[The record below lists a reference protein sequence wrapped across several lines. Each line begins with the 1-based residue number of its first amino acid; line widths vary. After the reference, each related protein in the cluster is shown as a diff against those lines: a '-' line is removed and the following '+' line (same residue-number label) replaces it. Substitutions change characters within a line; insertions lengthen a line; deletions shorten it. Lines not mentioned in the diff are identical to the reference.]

1 MGTRG
6 VLLKGKD
13 SFYAKY
19 IKRVLDIFF
28 SSMALL
34 VLGIPMLIVAL
45 LIKIDMGSPV
55 LFKQSR
61 IGKDNKEFKLLK
73 FRSMNDARDENGVY
87 LPDDQRITKLG
98 SFIRKLSID
107 ELPSLLNIEK
117 GDMSIIGPRPLP
129 SRYLSRYTE
138 EQKHRHDVR
147 PGLSM
152 PVLLFYKG
160 GLFEPERTAGIVGPR
175 RCTQETKEKVINVTT
190 RCLKEGQ
197 AIISGMALGV
207 DGYAHT
213 AAVKNGGRTI
223 AVVGT
228 GLDICFP
235 KEHETLFEAIENNG
249 CIFSEYE
256 SGQPALSCHFP
267 RRNAL
272 IAALSDELHVIDAG
286 RNSGAMITAE
296 YAKKYGKKVR
306 KQDDPDV

>member
-1 MGTRG
+1 MIYW
-6 VLLKGKD
+6 VWLKLLKGIGPHTQRRLLKAFESPKD
-13 SFYAKY
+13 VYRASTDDLISAGLSEK
-19 IKRVLDIFF
+19 KAQLVSVTKDLSGPERVLERCVRSGI
-28 SSMALL
+28 SL
-34 VLGIPMLIVAL
+34 VNISQRDFPDRL
-45 LIKIDMGSPV
+45 
-55 LFKQSR
+55 R
-61 IGKDNKEFKLLK
+61 IL
-73 FRSMNDARDENGVY
+73 
-87 LPDDQRITKLG
+87 DD
-98 SFIRKLSID
+98 
-107 ELPSLLNIEK
+107 
-117 GDMSIIGPRPLP
+117 
-129 SRYLSRYTE
+129 
-138 EQKHRHDVR
+138 
-147 PGLSM
+147 M

-190 RCLKEGQ
+190 SCLKEGQ

-235 KEHETLFEAIENNG
+235 KEHETLFEAIEKNG

-256 SGQPALSCHFP
+256 PGQPALSCHFP